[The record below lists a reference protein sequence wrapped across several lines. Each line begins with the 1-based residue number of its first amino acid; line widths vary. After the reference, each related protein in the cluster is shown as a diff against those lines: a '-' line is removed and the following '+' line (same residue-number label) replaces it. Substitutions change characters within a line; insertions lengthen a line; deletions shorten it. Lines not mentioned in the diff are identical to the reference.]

1 MSVTVPDWADTLLD
15 LIGVAWPNVDEDA
28 YRDMADSLREFA
40 EDLLDDGQ
48 LANNHVERLLSASK
62 GESIEALNKHWNTVK
77 TKHFKDLASAA
88 RTIAGAMDLA
98 ADAVVAM
105 KSAALVQLGYLA
117 AEAGIALSLIPVTG
131 GLSMLIGA
139 GAMRATQE
147 VIKRLIKE
155 CMEEAVGYIVSAMTE
170 PAVAALEGMAADL
183 VVQLGSMAL
192 GFQDGVDLDQA
203 KDAGKDGFKEGVQSG
218 KESLHLA
225 SAGGGGGGGGGGT
238 GLVDLYIEHSE
249 HDRAGTSLNTVSTGI
264 HGKTSSKLTK
274 AKSHHGRTRG
284 RDSIAQAIDP
294 VADKALAAL
303 TKATKAMGD
312 HVGTTLPKAVK
323 QISTDHKKNDQAL
336 HDDFNRL
343 KGKGSGDGRA
353 GDHKYAKGDAA
364 GGKDASSRTK
374 PDSLGKAK
382 DEPRRNGIS
391 LDKKRCENDPIDVVT
406 GEMTLPQT
414 DLALPGTLPLVLKR
428 THLSEYRYGQWFGR
442 SWASTLDER
451 LEDDPLGGGL
461 IWAREDGSLLVYPRL
476 PQAGGDPVL
485 PLEGPRLALAH
496 DGQHDGETTYTV
508 TDTRSGL
515 TKSFTG
521 SPYRTSAAYWLTTIE
536 DRNDN
541 VISFARAGDGAPTTV
556 SHSGGY
562 TVRLATDD
570 QRVTAMDLRTG
581 DGPVTVMTYGY
592 DESGNLAAVANSSGL
607 AQRLTYDEDA
617 RVTSWTDRNDSTFR
631 YVYDTTGRVVRTIGP
646 DGFLSSTFA
655 YDTASGTTRYTD
667 STGAA
672 TVFRFNDHLQVIA
685 ETNPLGHTVRRLW
698 DPYDRLLA
706 QTDPLGRTTTYTY
719 DGRGDL
725 VRIDHPDG
733 STATVEYNDRHQLT
747 SVTGPDGSTS
757 HQEYDDRGN
766 PTLFTR
772 PNGTATRLTHNASGH
787 LTGMDDSGGTSD
799 RLLCDAAGLP
809 LAVRG
814 PLGTVT
820 RYERDAFGR
829 PILISGPDGRT
840 TRLEWTVEGELAR
853 RTDPDGSTRSWTYDG
868 EGNCLTHVDAV
879 GGESRFEYTHF
890 DLVTARTTPDGA
902 RHSFAYDT
910 ELRLTQVTD
919 PAGSSWSYTH
929 DAAGRLTSETDFDG
943 RVLRYTHDANGQ
955 LASRTNGCGQ
965 MVRYERDAVG
975 RVVTKD
981 AEGALTHFAY
991 AASGRLARAAGPDA
1005 EILFTRDDSGRV
1017 VRELCNGR
1025 ELSHTHDEAGRRV
1038 GRTTPSGAVS
1048 SWTFPADRS
1057 ALLNASGRQVTFE
1070 FDGTGRETTRRIGE
1084 TLTIDHAYDDQ
1095 GRLTDQRVRVAG
1107 DRTVQHRVY
1116 GYRPDG
1122 HLTSVDDHLAGRRR
1136 FDLTREGRIT
1146 GVTAANWSER
1156 YAYDESGNQTE
1167 ASWPADDSA
1176 AGPRTYVGTR
1186 LTGAGSVRYEHD
1198 AQGRVVL
1205 RQKRRL
1211 SRKPDTWRY
1220 GWDAEDR
1227 LVSVTTPDGTRWRY
1241 LYDAL
1246 GRRVAKQRLAP
1257 DGASVTDEVT
1267 FTWDGDT
1274 LIEQVTRTHG
1284 SREAV
1289 ALTWD
1294 HDGVKPVTQVERRLL
1309 DQAEIDSRFFAIATD
1324 LIGTPRELVDEQG
1337 EVAWHTRAT
1346 LWGVTTWNR
1355 DATAY
1360 TPLRFPGQYFDP
1372 ESQLHYNRH
1381 RHYDPASGRYVSPDP
1396 LGLTPAPNAFAYVDN
1411 PTTWIDPLGLAMC
1424 PHSKN
1429 KENRHSVVLGANV
1442 APHDQSDSLARYL
1455 RNDPNDPDYHDP
1467 ARPRDQ
1473 GAHTY
1478 NGSAYSGQEAGGPVW
1493 MTNVMSA
1500 VNDRGT
1506 TLSITLD
1513 GMPNSSGQVG
1523 NWNTPE
1529 DIVDA
1534 FQTAAKHGAQFN
1546 SRHEDNYPGRGDGTA
1561 WEMSQVALAVTQHD
1575 GAAAWGDADHERPGR
1590 PWEEIHWYSENQ
1602 RIHVPK
1608 PDIPEITPDLSLLH
1622 KKK

>member
-1 MSVTVPDWADTLLD
+1 MAVTVPDWADTLLD

-28 YRDMADSLREFA
+28 YRAMADSLREFA

-77 TKHFKDLASAA
+77 TKHFKDIAEAA
-88 RTIAGAMDLA
+88 RTIAGAMDMA
-98 ADAVVAM
+98 AGAVEGM
-105 KSAALVQLGYLA
+105 KYAALVQLGYLA
-117 AEAGIALSLIPVTG
+117 AEAGIALSLIPVTA
-131 GLSMLIGA
+131 GLSALFGA
-139 GAMRATQE
+139 AAMRLTQE
-147 VIKRLIKE
+147 VVKRLIKE
-155 CMEEAVGYIVSAMTE
+155 CVEEAVGYIVSAMTE

-192 GFQDGVDLDQA
+192 GFQDGVDLGQT
-203 KDAGKDGFKEGVQSG
+203 KNAGKDGFNDGVQSG
-218 KESLHLA
+218 KEALHLA
-225 SAGGGGGGGGGGT
+225 SAGSGSGGGGT
-238 GLVDLYIEHSE
+238 GLTDLHIEHSE
-249 HDRAGTSLNTVSTGI
+249 HDRAGTHLNAVSTGI

-312 HVGTTLPKAVK
+312 HVGTTLPRAVK

-343 KGKGSGDGRA
+343 KKDGGNNKGGNDGR
-353 GDHKYAKGDAA
+353 GSDGR
-364 GGKDASSRTK
+364 DASSRTK
-374 PDSLGKAK
+374 PDSLHKAK

-391 LDKKRCENDPIDVVT
+391 LEKKRCENDPIDVVT

-428 THLSEYRYGQWFGR
+428 THLSGYRYGQWFGR

-451 LEDDPLGGGL
+451 LESDALGGGL
-461 IWAREDGSLLVYPRL
+461 IWAREDGSLLVYPRF
-476 PQAGGDPVL
+476 PQAGDDPVL
-485 PLEGPRLALAH
+485 PLEGPRLALTH
-496 DGQHDGETTYTV
+496 GGQYDDETTYTV

-521 SPYRTSAAYWLTTIE
+521 SPYSASTAYWLTRIE

-541 VISFARAGDGAPTTV
+541 VIAFARATDGAPTTV

-562 TVRLATDD
+562 TVRLTTDD
-570 QRVTAMDLRTG
+570 QRINAMDLRTG
-581 DGPVTVMTYGY
+581 DGPVTVMAYGY
-592 DESGNLAAVANSSGL
+592 DECGNLTTVADSSGR
-607 AQRLTYDEDA
+607 AQRLTYDEHA
-617 RVTSWTDRNDSTFR
+617 RITSWTDRNDSTFR
-631 YVYDTTGRVVRTIGP
+631 YSYDSAGRVVRTTGP
-646 DGFLSSTFA
+646 DGFLSSAFE
-655 YDTASGTTRYTD
+655 YDSASGTTRYTD

-672 TVFRFNDHLQVIA
+672 TVFRFNDHLQVIS
-685 ETNPLGHTVRRLW
+685 ETDPLGHTVRRLW

-725 VRIDHPDG
+725 VRIVHPDG
-733 STATVEYNDRHQLT
+733 GTATVEYNDQHQLT

-757 HQEYDDRGN
+757 YQEYDDRGN

-772 PNGTATRLTHNASGH
+772 PNGTTTRLAHNASGH
-787 LTGMDDSGGTSD
+787 LTGVDHSDDTSD
-799 RLLCDAAGLP
+799 RLVCDAAGLP

-814 PLGTVT
+814 PSGVITT
-820 RYERDAFGR
+820 YERDAFGR
-829 PILISGPDGRT
+829 PTRISDPHGRAT
-840 TRLEWTVEGELAR
+840 QLEWTVEGKPTR
-853 RTDPDGSTRSWTYDG
+853 RTDSDGSTQSWTYDG
-868 EGNCLTHVDAV
+868 EGNCLTHVDAA

-890 DLVTARTTPDGA
+890 DLVTARITPEGA

-919 PAGSSWSYTH
+919 PAGSSWTYTR

-943 RVLRYTHDANGQ
+943 RVMRYTHDAIGR
-955 LASRTNGCGQ
+955 LTSRTNGIGQ
-965 MVRYERDAVG
+965 TVRYERDSDG
-975 RVVTKD
+975 RVVVKD
-981 AEGALTHFAY
+981 AEGVLTRFTY
-991 AASGRLARAAGPDA
+991 DASGRLERAVGPDA
-1005 EILFTRDDSGRV
+1005 ELLYVRDRAGRIL
-1017 VRELCNGR
+1017 RELCNGR
-1025 ELSHTHDEAGRRV
+1025 ELTHTHDEAGRRIR
-1038 GRTTPSGAVS
+1038 RTTPTGAVS
-1048 SWTFPADRS
+1048 SWAFPGDRS

-1070 FDGTGRETTRRIGE
+1070 FDEAGRETIRRIGE
-1084 TLTIDHAYDDQ
+1084 TLTIAHAYDDQ
-1095 GRLTDQRVRVAG
+1095 GRLTDQQVRADD

-1122 HLTSVDDHLAGRRR
+1122 HLTTVDDHLAGRRR
-1136 FDLTREGRIT
+1136 FDLTREGRVT
-1146 GVTAANWSER
+1146 GVTAANWSEQ
-1156 YAYDESGNQTE
+1156 YAYDASGNQTE
-1167 ASWPADDSA
+1167 ASWPTDDSA

-1211 SRKPDTWRY
+1211 SRKPETWRY

-1227 LVSVTTPDGTRWRY
+1227 LVSVDTPDGSRWRY

-1246 GRRVAKQRLAP
+1246 GRRIAKQRLSA
-1257 DGASVTDEVT
+1257 DSSSVAEEVT

-1274 LIEQVTRTHG
+1274 LIEQVTHTHG
-1284 SREAV
+1284 SRETV

-1337 EVAWHTRAT
+1337 NVAWHTRTT
-1346 LWGVTTWNR
+1346 LWGITTWNR

-1372 ESQLHYNRH
+1372 ESELHYNRH

-1429 KENRHSVVLGANV
+1429 TEHRHSVVLGPNV
-1442 APHDQSDSLARYL
+1442 APDDQSNSLARYL
-1455 RNDPNDPDYHDP
+1455 RNDPNDPEYHDP
-1467 ARPRDQ
+1467 TRPRDP

-1478 NGSAYSGQEAGGPVW
+1478 NGSAYAASEAGGPVW

-1513 GMPNSSGQVG
+1513 GMPNSSGRVG

-1534 FQTAAKHGAQFN
+1534 FQTAARHGAQFN
-1546 SRHEDNYPGRGDGTA
+1546 TLHEDNYPLRGDGTA

-1608 PDIPEITPDLSLLH
+1608 PDIPEITPDLSALH